1 MLAGKLRVELGKTS
15 EGGILPEFRW
25 WLVLLIGGIASDET
39 NKSWAKRAFE
49 RIMPDSSVA
58 YRRDDVKAVLRKFF
72 WVEKIRGTKFNTLRT
87 EALGIGDEVSEK
99 VTLLEARPNDQAQQ
113 GVETR
118 RCADYGTWF
127 RSLK

>member
-1 MLAGKLRVELGKTS
+1 
-15 EGGILPEFRW
+15 
-25 WLVLLIGGIASDET
+25 
-39 NKSWAKRAFE
+39 
-49 RIMPDSSVA
+49 
-58 YRRDDVKAVLRKFF
+58 VKAVLRKFF